1 MSFPKF
7 YFEYN
12 QTAQLQQLQNNLTSL
27 NNELQQC
34 HKDNKTLNDSL
45 IKLDQSNA
53 EQVKECDKNTT

>member
-1 MSFPKF
+1 MSIPEL
-7 YFEYN
+7 YVECN
-12 QTAQLQQLQNNLTSL
+12 QTYQLEQLQNNLTSL

-53 EQVKECDKNTT
+53 EQVKGCDKNTT